1 MSCRGSYPFGS
12 IKSGRSD
19 ISISDFL
26 KNIQYFWQ
34 NFLIKIVDKAQRL

>member
-26 KNIQYFWQ
+26 KIFNIFG
-34 NFLIKIVDKAQRL
+34 KIF